1 MQSKAG
7 KDEPVNQTD
16 APNSAPELALVVSR
30 LAAWLQSM
38 RSPHGYTGPVAH
50 WWQNCLQYTGIGIDW
65 RYEGIITGYLNLF
78 QASGDSHW
86 LERACHAANDLVHAQ
101 LPDGSLR
108 ASCFELNPHPN
119 GTPHEVACALALLR
133 LIVVLQAQDD
143 LRWQTYLAVAGRI
156 VGRQLCRLWDAS
168 VRAVRDAPDVPSFVP
183 NKAAT
188 LAEAIMLLAQI
199 SHSPMLVSDYAVPIL
214 DTIIAHQLTDCA
226 DPRYIGAIYQN
237 SFGSQPVPKFFP
249 LYIARCIP
257 ALALGTQVTGEPRY
271 QRSALHA
278 LAFVLRWRNPDG
290 SFPQVLYPRGRI
302 NPYPYWIAAT
312 GDILRAMDIL
322 AGDRPDAGEPT
333 RTWLVQG
340 QLPSG
345 GFRTAHG
352 FAAQISQRTLPAPPD
367 LRDLLPVCGWND
379 KAFAYLTS
387 QLTPRAAQTVR
398 DDLPL
403 EPSTHAGQ
411 LRGVLG
417 TYYEDQHQISFRQ
430 GSRILYQWRKGAAV
444 PDICDPV
451 MYLK

>member
-333 RTWLVQG
+333 RTCWCRGSCRAVVSALHTASRPKSASALCPRRPICATCCRCVVGTTKPSPTSLVSLRRVRRKPCATISRLNRAHTPVNCAECWARIMKISTRLAFG
-340 QLPSG
+340 KDRASSISGAKEQL
-345 GFRTAHG
+345 
-352 FAAQISQRTLPAPPD
+352 
-367 LRDLLPVCGWND
+367 C
-379 KAFAYLTS
+379 LTYVI
-387 QLTPRAAQTVR
+387 R
-398 DDLPL
+398 
-403 EPSTHAGQ
+403 
-411 LRGVLG
+411 
-417 TYYEDQHQISFRQ
+417 
-430 GSRILYQWRKGAAV
+430 
-444 PDICDPV
+444 
-451 MYLK
+451 